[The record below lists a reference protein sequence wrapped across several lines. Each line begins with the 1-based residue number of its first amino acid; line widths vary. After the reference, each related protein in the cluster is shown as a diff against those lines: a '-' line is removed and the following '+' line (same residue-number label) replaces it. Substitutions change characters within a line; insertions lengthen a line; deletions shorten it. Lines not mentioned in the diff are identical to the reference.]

1 MSSTKDSMK
10 VVSNLFGLITKE
22 VYGEG
27 LSFFFFIPPHLLIS
41 VMEKLN
47 FRVGEELPNLI
58 GNIAQEKLIYK
69 QDPEGAIKVFTD
81 SLGMDDETALKCL
94 SGQDYILCYDSGSDM
109 VSLNRREDNPGNNY
123 PILNTV
129 FLRNRWISEL
139 MDDLNGFNEVLSI
152 DFSVNKKVSIDI
164 DLRLLIDIFLGR
176 TSSAKDYMY
185 IKIASLFEDR
195 EEDYVDCTMRI
206 GYLIGTFFNWSVGL
220 FNKYRTL
227 EFLETNGLLYH
238 DADSSKNLKTILR
251 ESVLVFNYMKR
262 LLEELDYVSEQE
274 RYNTDVL
281 KLYQSNPITSKLLL
295 CNILPVSIED
305 GYDAGW
311 LSPEGDFYGMNGEI
325 ADMLHNQISDLL
337 FLDGIIPQDRDYA
350 KDTWLETHGWVKIHG
365 SWILFDCEEYS
376 LDTMTRKVTRY
387 LTKEQVESIYRYGQI
402 CHNGLLKFGYSQRPI
417 SVVLFRTMDDVS
429 RSNLFKIS

>member
-22 VYGEG
+22 EWRR
-27 LSFFFFIPPHLLIS
+27 LNLLFFISPHLLIS

-47 FRVGEELPNLI
+47 FSVGEELPNLI

-109 VSLNRREDNPGNNY
+109 VSLNRREDNPSSNY

-139 MDDLNGFNEVLSI
+139 MDDLNGFKEVLSI

-185 IKIASLFEDR
+185 TKIASLFEDR
-195 EEDYVDCTMRI
+195 EEDYVDCTMRL

-227 EFLETNGLLYH
+227 EFLETHGLLDH
-238 DADSSKNLKTILR
+238 DAESSKNLKTILR
-251 ESVLVFNYMKR
+251 KSVLVYNYMKK

-337 FLDGIIPQDRDYA
+337 FLDGIIPQERDYA

-387 LTKEQVESIYRYGQI
+387 LTKEQVDSIYRYGQI

-417 SVVLFRTMDDVS
+417 SAVLFRTMDDVS